1 MRGGK
6 WQIETKAVSPL
17 RSATALQNQAAA
29 FAGHTIS
36 KRHFIKTRFDEIRFD
51 VRDGLPLALVNPQR
65 SN

>member
-1 MRGGK
+1 MANGQWRMGN
-6 WQIETKAVSPL
+6 KAVSPL